1 MTFKE
6 LAEFILSQPEE
17 IQESEASFVNLDE
30 DEFCTI
36 NCDNVKAVVVA
47 DKEFAPAIFGAPV
60 AYRAI
65 ATSDDEIDDTYDHF
79 LW

>member
-36 NCDNVKAVVVA
+36 NCDNVKAITVVEK
-47 DKEFAPAIFGAPV
+47 DFAPAIFGVPV

-65 ATSDDEIDDTYDHF
+65 ATSDDEIDDKYDYHS
-79 LW
+79 W